1 MKKQAS
7 STKKTAAT
15 PLSVAAASEDKDWSD
30 YYMTMPT
37 LTMGTKS
44 WRSLP

>member
-7 STKKTAAT
+7 STKKNGRNAM
-15 PLSVAAASEDKDWSD
+15 SVAAVSEERDDSD